1 MARSPCSWRAPAVM
15 AKLEREM
22 SGLVGYAR
30 VSTRDQDY
38 DGQIVEL
45 KAAGFT
51 RIPLLND
58 LRVASNE
65 PPGFQH
71 LALHLGQHTISY
83 SP

>member
-1 MARSPCSWRAPAVM
+1 M
-15 AKLEREM
+15 
-22 SGLVGYAR
+22 
-30 VSTRDQDY
+30 STRDQDY
-38 DGQIVEL
+38 DGQIAEL
-45 KAAGFT
+45 KAAGCT

>member
-30 VSTRDQDY
+30 VSTRDQGY
-38 DGQIVEL
+38 DGQIAEL
-45 KAAGFT
+45 EAAGCT

-58 LRVASNE
+58 LRVASTE

>member
-1 MARSPCSWRAPAVM
+1 MAPSPCSRRAPAVL

-22 SGLVGYAR
+22 
-30 VSTRDQDY
+30 STRDQDY
-38 DGQIVEL
+38 DGQIAEL
-45 KAAGFT
+45 EAAGCT

-65 PPGFQH
+65 QPGFQH